1 MNIQSELISG
11 LPPRRFDH
19 WISPAFIVLGVLVL
33 PGLITLAL
41 LHRQIAVTAT
51 AATASA
57 SWLML
62 ILLLTTWTAVLVA
75 LTARPG
81 NPADLSSGIIL
92 LLAAI
97 TLLLLALRW
106 TALNNTG
113 HGYRAIAAVL
123 LSWAVFCEGMV
134 AGWLAVFPRFGNWI
148 ALATFIVLTILLGV
162 PMTLEPIFAYQGR
175 AHSMAAQLLINA
187 CPTIWL
193 LRAAQSLT
201 HFTWFDWFHS
211 RLLYQW
217 NVLGQNLPMP
227 KLLPWLACC
236 ATAAA
241 LGVACAITGFVSQ
254 IRTASSNSR

>member
-1 MNIQSELISG
+1 MNNQSELISG
-11 LPPRRFDH
+11 SPPRRFDH
-19 WISPAFIVLGVLVL
+19 WISPAVIVLGVLVL

-75 LTARPG
+75 LTARSG
-81 NPADLSSGIIL
+81 NSAYLASSIIL

-97 TLLLLALRW
+97 ILLLLALRW

-123 LSWAVFCEGMV
+123 LSWAVLCEGLV
-134 AGWLAVFPRFGNWI
+134 AGWMAVFPRFGNWI
-148 ALATFIVLTILLGV
+148 ALAAFIVLTMLLGV
-162 PMTLEPIFAYQGR
+162 PMTLEPIFAYQGS

-193 LRAAQSLT
+193 LGAAQSLT

-227 KLLPWLACC
+227 KLLPWLTCSEI
-236 ATAAA
+236 AAS
-241 LGVACAITGFVSQ
+241 LGVTVAITGFVIQ
-254 IRTASSNSR
+254 ICTASSHTE